1 MENISKCKE
10 NLKKLSS
17 LKSKNQ
23 RDKLIKKLKSSE
35 INSISEISKNCLLG
49 NIPLKNCE
57 FNKLKKF
64 SKYLRL
70 LAKKTIS
77 QKKKR
82 RILIQKGGFLNILIP
97 PVLSLLSNFLMKK
110 FSDK

>member
-1 MENISKCKE
+1 
-10 NLKKLSS
+10 
-17 LKSKNQ
+17 LKSKKQ
-23 RDKLIKKLKSSE
+23 RDKLIKKLKTSE

-49 NIPLKNCE
+49 NIPLKDCE

-64 SKYLRL
+64 SKFLRL
-70 LAKKTIS
+70 LAKKNIS

-97 PVLSLLSNFLMKK
+97 PVLSLLSNFLIKK
-110 FSDK
+110 FTDK